1 MDDLAQWQLV
11 PDEQTITTP
20 LRRPGKF
27 DLRQVN
33 DTEKGACLELELK
46 REGEVPH
53 VVGEY
58 TALRLKKPLPIPGKP
73 HTVGVWVK
81 GDSSWGRI
89 FWEIEDAKGERW
101 RSSKD
106 LDGGD
111 WGNQSAIDFD
121 GWCFVTFPLTRES
134 PARHI
139 EPGAG
144 IGQWQGKT
152 DGILDYP
159 LKLVGLY
166 VQTHRQSL
174 DLTQMKPVKGNIRLK
189 DVSVIGTALLQEKT

>member
-1 MDDLAQWQLV
+1 M
-11 PDEQTITTP
+11 
-20 LRRPGKF
+20 RPA
-27 DLRQVN
+27 
-33 DTEKGACLELELK
+33 GACLKLELK

-58 TALRLKKPLPIPGKP
+58 TALRLKQPLPIAGKP

-101 RSSKD
+101 QSSKD

-111 WGNQSAIDFD
+111 WANQAAIDFD
-121 GWCFVTFPLTRES
+121 GWCFVTFPLTKES

-144 IGQWQGKT
+144 IGQWQGNA

-189 DVSVIGTALLQEKT
+189 DVSAIGDGK

>member
-1 MDDLAQWQLV
+1 M
-11 PDEQTITTP
+11 
-20 LRRPGKF
+20 
-27 DLRQVN
+27 
-33 DTEKGACLELELK
+33 
-46 REGEVPH
+46 
-53 VVGEY
+53 
-58 TALRLKKPLPIPGKP
+58 KKPLPIPGKP
-73 HTVGVWVK
+73 HTVGVWIK

-89 FWEIEDAKGERW
+89 FWEIEDARGERW

-106 LDGGD
+106 SDGGD

-134 PARHI
+134 PARQI

-144 IGQWQGKT
+144 IGQWQSKT
-152 DGILDYP
+152 GGVPAYP

-174 DLTQMKPVKGNIRLK
+174 DLTQMKSVKGNIRLK
-189 DVSVIGTALLQEKT
+189 DVSVIGDGK